1 MWLLL
6 LTGLL
11 GLSLLSGCAPA
22 GATGVDMMAGI
33 TPAPAPSD
41 EPVPAAYTAAM
52 ADFGWHLLRSSA
64 ANEGS
69 LLVSPASVHL
79 ALSMTLNGADTETR
93 EQMLTLL
100 GDSSFDT
107 EQLNRAARLALAR
120 WNLPGDEDRLTIANS
135 IWFDQTF
142 EPDPA
147 FLQANADH
155 FAAAARKLDFHSDEA
170 LDAINGWVKEAT
182 RGLIPSILNRIPQD
196 VVMYLVNA
204 IYFQADWTEPFAKT
218 ATRLRTFH
226 TPDGDI
232 ETDFMHRNGSMQYL
246 QRDGM
251 TGVLLPYKGGRF
263 AFFAILPDGQT
274 TPRDLL
280 ASYGDADMQAFVEAL
295 QSDATQTGVDLALP
309 RFEVS
314 YQDSLV
320 DELTAMGME
329 KAFDPTQADFS
340 LLQTSRVKDL
350 YISDVIHKT
359 FCRVDEKG
367 TEAAA
372 VTAVEVSKTSMPAP
386 GLSLVFDRPFL
397 YGIVDLESTLPLFLG
412 ILENPAT

>member
-1 MWLLL
+1 
-6 LTGLL
+6 
-11 GLSLLSGCAPA
+11 
-22 GATGVDMMAGI
+22 
-33 TPAPAPSD
+33 
-41 EPVPAAYTAAM
+41 
-52 ADFGWHLLRSSA
+52 
-64 ANEGS
+64 
-69 LLVSPASVHL
+69 
-79 ALSMTLNGADTETR
+79 
-93 EQMLTLL
+93 
-100 GDSSFDT
+100 
-107 EQLNRAARLALAR
+107 
-120 WNLPGDEDRLTIANS
+120 
-135 IWFDQTF
+135 
-142 EPDPA
+142 
-147 FLQANADH
+147 
-155 FAAAARKLDFHSDEA
+155 
-170 LDAINGWVKEAT
+170 
-182 RGLIPSILNRIPQD
+182 
-196 VVMYLVNA
+196 
-204 IYFQADWTEPFAKT
+204 
-218 ATRLRTFH
+218 
-226 TPDGDI
+226 
-232 ETDFMHRNGSMQYL
+232 MQYL